1 VPQVAESEA
10 IKSCCATAYG
20 SEWARLLIGDSMHPG
35 GAALTERLG
44 SLIDLGTGSRV
55 LDVASG
61 RGASALL
68 LARRFGCEVVGV
80 DLSPA
85 NVAFAREQAR
95 GSGLDR
101 SVRFEVADAELLPFD
116 DGEFSAVICECAFCT
131 FPTKAVAASE
141 MARVLA
147 PGGGVGISDLTRS
160 GALPRELEGLL
171 AWVAC
176 IADAGSLAEYATW
189 LEGAGLSV
197 EVTEPHDQ
205 ALVEMVEQIRAR
217 ILAAELAVALRHLEL
232 PGVDLG
238 NARAVARS
246 ALAAIRSGR
255 LGYAVVT
262 ARKPV

>member
-1 VPQVAESEA
+1 
-10 IKSCCATAYG
+10 
-20 SEWARLLIGDSMHPG
+20 M
-35 GAALTERLG
+35 
-44 SLIDLGTGSRV
+44 

>member
-1 VPQVAESEA
+1 MSLHRADRWGSA
-10 IKSCCATAYG
+10 I
-20 SEWARLLIGDSMHPG
+20 
-35 GAALTERLG
+35 
-44 SLIDLGTGSRV
+44 
-55 LDVASG
+55 
-61 RGASALL
+61 
-68 LARRFGCEVVGV
+68 
-80 DLSPA
+80 SPA
-85 NVAFAREQAR
+85 Q
-95 GSGLDR
+95 GP
-101 SVRFEVADAELLPFD
+101 LP
-116 DGEFSAVICECAFCT
+116 C
-131 FPTKAVAASE
+131 
-141 MARVLA
+141 
-147 PGGGVGISDLTRS
+147 
-160 GALPRELEGLL
+160 ELEGLL

-176 IADAGSLAEYATW
+176 IADAGSVAEYATW